1 MAYMD
6 DDDNEPVVFQRTNQ
20 AVVANSIFPELAERP
35 FEFFA
40 DGAWVIQVGD
50 TLVQESEDSVRDGL
64 AELFQ
69 LPAGRGVKLNISG
82 HVAA

>member
-1 MAYMD
+1 MT
-6 DDDNEPVVFQRTNQ
+6 TNRSSFREQDQ

-35 FEFFA
+35 FESFA
-40 DGAWVIQVGD
+40 DGAGIIEVGD

-64 AELFQ
+64 VELFQ
-69 LPAGRGVKLNISG
+69 LAAGRGVKLNIPG